1 MNYFIKYNIIYI
13 YDNDIEKIKNLTET
27 NDVTIRYATC

>member
-1 MNYFIKYNIIYI
+1 MIMNYFIKYNIGYR
-13 YDNDIEKIKNLTET
+13 KNKKHIMET